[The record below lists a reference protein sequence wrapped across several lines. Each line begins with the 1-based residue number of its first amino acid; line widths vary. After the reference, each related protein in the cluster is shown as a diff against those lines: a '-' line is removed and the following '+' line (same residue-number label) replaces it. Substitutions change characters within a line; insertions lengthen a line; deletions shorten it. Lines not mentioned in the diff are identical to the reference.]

1 MCALVSEMGQ
11 RHYSS
16 KPRASAKSN
25 QIQNLARSSTRNDGR
40 CAQTRTSANGGSL
53 PLPSLG
59 FFAQGAHQIIKNWIS
74 MSKINRGLHH
84 QKKMPASK
92 KIIHVKLHFL
102 AFLVIEYP
110 LQIYKEIIYKN
121 WGYIFHF

>member
-11 RHYSS
+11 RHYSHVLLQS
-16 KPRASAKSN
+16 QIKSN
-25 QIQNLARSSTRNDGR
+25 QIQNLARSSTRNDMR
-40 CAQTRTSANGGSL
+40 RAQTQTSANGGVP
-53 PLPSLG
+53 PLSLG
-59 FFAQGAHQIIKNWIS
+59 FFAQGAHQIIQKWIS

-110 LQIYKEIIYKN
+110 LQIYKEVIYKN

>member
-11 RHYSS
+11 RHYSHVLLQS
-16 KPRASAKSN
+16 QIKSN
-25 QIQNLARSSTRNDGR
+25 QIQNLARSSTRNGR
-40 CAQTRTSANGGSL
+40 RAQTRTSANGGSP

-59 FFAQGAHQIIKNWIS
+59 FFAQGAHQIIQKWIS

-92 KIIHVKLHFL
+92 KIIHVKLHYL
-102 AFLVIEYP
+102 AF
-110 LQIYKEIIYKN
+110 
-121 WGYIFHF
+121 